1 MISGVSSRY
10 RFGSFELDTSTGE
23 LRKDGRP
30 LRLPGRAFR
39 ALALLLENA
48 GEVVTREEL
57 KRRIWPTEIHVEF
70 EHGLNNAIHRIRD
83 ALGDARDALETLPR
97 RGYRFVGEVEGITAE
112 EAPSGGR
119 SYALAAAALLA
130 LLGLV
135 LWGFAR
141 DTVDPNAR
149 EALLRGNYFLAQKT
163 PESVRKSVE
172 SFERATALA
181 PELASA
187 HAGRARAYHFL
198 AALGAIERNEARRE
212 TTKSAARALELD
224 PSCGPALAILAESRF
239 RFSDRRDG
247 VESLFRRALELE
259 PEAAETRQW
268 FGNFLAIEG
277 RIEEGLREMERAR
290 SLDPLSLHINSD
302 LGALLYQAGEREKA
316 MAQFAATLELD
327 PDYPKTHFLLGH
339 IHLAEGKSE
348 EAVGSFEKALVL
360 SPETPKYRDAYTAA
374 LARLP

>member
-10 RFGSFELDTSTGE
+10 RFGSFELDASTGE
-23 LRKDGRP
+23 LRKDGRR

-48 GEVVTREEL
+48 GDVVTREEL
-57 KRRIWPTEIHVEF
+57 KRRIWPTAVHVEF
-70 EHGLNNAIHRIRD
+70 EHGLNNAIHRIRE
-83 ALGDARDALETLPR
+83 ALGDARGAVETLPR
-97 RGYRFVGEVEGITAE
+97 RGYRFVGEVERIAPE

-119 SYALAAAALLA
+119 SHALAAVALLV

-135 LWGFAR
+135 LWGSAR
-141 DTVDPNAR
+141 DTVDPRAR
-149 EALLRGNYFLAQKT
+149 DALLRGSYFLAQKT
-163 PESVRKSVE
+163 PESARKSVE
-172 SFERATALA
+172 SFERAVALA
-181 PELASA
+181 PGLASA

-198 AALGAIERNEARRE
+198 AALGAIGRDVARRE
-212 TTKSAARALELD
+212 TAESAARALELD

-268 FGNFLAIEG
+268 YGNFLAIEG
-277 RIEEGLREMERAR
+277 RIEEALREMERAR

-316 MAQFAATLELD
+316 MAQFESTLDLD
-327 PDYPKTHFLLGH
+327 PDYPKTHFLLGYV
-339 IHLAEGKSE
+339 HLAEGNIE
-348 EAVGSFEKALVL
+348 EAVESFEKAIDL

-374 LARLP
+374 LARLQ